1 MAKRFTR
8 KSTANEEVSVPRPA
22 ARKIA
27 SALPLPEWL
36 KGDWMW
42 GLLLVLAVFVT
53 YTPVWWAGFIW
64 DDDEQLMANP
74 CIVGPLGL
82 KGIWTTGY
90 GGYYPLVLTTFW
102 VEHALWGLAPL
113 PYHLVNVLLHG
124 ACAILLWRVLRELAM
139 PGAWLGAALWA
150 LHPVQVETVAWI
162 TELKNTQSCLFYLL
176 AIWFFLG
183 WQEREISGEKGMER
197 DYLQA
202 LLFALLAVL
211 SKPSTVVLPAVLG
224 LVWWWRGG
232 RWEWRQVWRLA
243 PFFLI
248 GLAASAWAVVE
259 QKFNSGATG
268 PQWEQTW
275 PERFVIAG
283 QAVWFYL
290 GKLLWPHPLIF
301 IYPRWQTGA
310 AQVAAWLPL
319 GTVALAFLVLW
330 IYRQRGARP
339 VLFAFAYFVLALFP
353 VLGFFNVYFFR
364 YSFVGDHF
372 QYLASMGPL
381 ALAGAGLARC
391 SELLPRKKTWLHA
404 PLYSGLLL
412 ILAVLS
418 WRQSWIYQ
426 NLGTLWQ
433 DTLAKNSD
441 CWMAHDNLGK
451 FLTSLGKMDEAAAQF
466 QSSLAINP
474 NDDTALIDLGVVYQK
489 TGRVDDA
496 IIQFQK
502 ALAIDPRLVQA
513 IGNLGNTLM
522 QEGRMPEAFAQFQ
535 KALAV
540 DPANA
545 NAHNDLGGFLSQTGQ
560 FDEAISQYEKALE
573 LDPNLPGARF
583 SLGNALVQKGRF
595 QEALAQFQKVLETD
609 PANVGAHNNLGGIFL
624 RAGQLDQAMNQYQQV
639 LALDPNS
646 AEAHNNLG
654 FILLQKRQI
663 DQAIAECEKSLQINP
678 SLVFAHNNLGQALL
692 QKRQTD
698 QAITQFQ
705 EALLLNPHY
714 TEAQDNLAKAEAMIR
729 QEAQQKP

>member
-441 CWMAHDNLGK
+441 CWMAHTNLGK
-451 FLTSLGKMDEAAAQF
+451 ILFQQGKVDEA
-466 QSSLAINP
+466 
-474 NDDTALIDLGVVYQK
+474 IDRY
-489 TGRVDDA
+489 
-496 IIQFQK
+496 QK
-502 ALAIDPRLVQA
+502 ALAIDP
-513 IGNLGNTLM
+513 NLDL
-522 QEGRMPEAFAQFQ
+522 
-535 KALAV
+535 
-540 DPANA
+540 
-545 NAHNDLGGFLSQTGQ
+545 AHNDLGAALLQKGQ
-560 FDEAISQYEKALE
+560 LDAAAEQYREALKSNPDFAEARYNLGHVLAQQGRTDEAIAQ
-573 LDPNLPGARF
+573 
-583 SLGNALVQKGRF
+583 F
-595 QEALAQFQKVLETD
+595 QEALRINPYYPETRVD
-609 PANVGAHNNLGGIFL
+609 LG
-624 RAGQLDQAMNQYQQV
+624 N
-639 LALDPNS
+639 
-646 AEAHNNLG
+646 
-654 FILLQKRQI
+654 ILLQKGQTDAAMEQYQKALESDSDNVEARTNLGVALVRKGDVDDAVMQYQKAAQI
-663 DQAIAECEKSLQINP
+663 DP
-678 SLVFAHNNLGQALL
+678 SFVPAHYNLGLALSQEGKL
-692 QKRQTD
+692 E

-705 EALLLNPHY
+705 ETVEINPDHAEAHNNLAIAL
-714 TEAQDNLAKAEAMIR
+714 AQEGKLDDAIAQFQEVVRLKPGDKGALSNLAKAQAMAR
-729 QEAQQKP
+729 QKAGEK